1 MIQPPLELQSKTAVY
16 RRNNLRM
23 RKTKTNK
30 NRKGQRCLM
39 QQGSTILNTLIL
51 MWGDHTKTKLSVGDF
66 KTLTPPSLRSVRM
79 LQLFVAPTVRDQE
92 DDNRPGDD
100 EDILGNT
107 NPQEYLSI
115 PHSTTSSSSNSG
127 W

>member
-1 MIQPPLELQSKTAVY
+1 M
-16 RRNNLRM
+16 
-23 RKTKTNK
+23 
-30 NRKGQRCLM
+30 
-39 QQGSTILNTLIL
+39 QGSAVLNTLSLLRREQIRTKPSVVR
-51 MWGDHTKTKLSVGDF
+51 MMIGSYGDDF

-115 PHSTTSSSSNSG
+115 SHSTTSSSSNSG